1 MATRALFFCAKFAN
15 AFMTEVKLMVES
27 NEEVRLEKLLVDYG
41 KAATQK
47 GIKYG
52 ILATSV
58 GVALGI
64 IMVVLP
70 EAIKNRKKNET
81 K

>member
-1 MATRALFFCAKFAN
+1 MDEYERQLVNYGKMCISIG
-15 AFMTEVKLMVES
+15 VKL
-27 NEEVRLEKLLVDYG
+27 
-41 KAATQK
+41 
-47 GIKYG
+47 GIV
-52 ILATSV
+52 ATSV

-70 EAIKNRKKNET
+70 EAIKNRKKNKT

>member
-1 MATRALFFCAKFAN
+1 
-15 AFMTEVKLMVES
+15 MVEL
-27 NEEVRLEKLLVDYG
+27 NEEVLEPVINPERLEKLLVDYG
-41 KAATQK
+41 KAATQE
-47 GIKYG
+47 GFKYG

-70 EAIKNRKKNET
+70 EVIKNHKKNET

>member
-1 MATRALFFCAKFAN
+1 MK
-15 AFMTEVKLMVES
+15 EVKLMVES

>member
-1 MATRALFFCAKFAN
+1 MK
-15 AFMTEVKLMVES
+15 EVKLMVES

-47 GIKYG
+47 GFKYG

-70 EAIKNRKKNET
+70 EAINNRKKNET